1 MQHTMSRHR
10 IIIVTFGIMMGLFL
24 ASIEGTVVGTA
35 MPTIISQLQG
45 IELYGWVF
53 SMYMLTSTSTMPVFG
68 KLSDIYG
75 RRPIYI
81 IAVIIF
87 LLGSMLCG
95 TAQSMTQLIAFRA
108 LQGLGAGGLLPLAFT
123 IIGDIFTMEQRAK
136 MQGLFSGVWG
146 VSSLLGPLV
155 GGFLVDNVS
164 WRAVFY
170 VNLPFGL
177 IAAAIIWFGLRE
189 AHAHVT
195 QQRSI
200 DYLGVVLLV
209 SGIVAF
215 LLALLEGPTQG
226 WTAPL
231 VLSLGIA
238 SLVLL
243 AACGWNESRVR
254 EPIISP
260 ALFHQRLF
268 SIASLHG
275 FLTGMAMFGSI
286 SFIPLFGQGVL
297 GLDATAAGAMLIP
310 TNLGWVTSS
319 TLGGRLLLKFGY
331 RKIAIACMLI
341 MVLGTF
347 LMSRIHGSTAE
358 WQLWLNGALMGL
370 GMGGGVTA
378 FLIAVQ
384 SSVAR
389 KQLGAATST
398 LQFMRNVGG
407 TVGVSI
413 FGTVMVSNLIQG
425 LARQGTT
432 INIDPRALLDP
443 TSAVPPAVLAAM
455 RDVLADAIGAVFT
468 LAFVAVVAA
477 FLIVLFSPRPLRRDS
492 TVPKE
497 AQPEVMAE
505 MTGD

>member
-1 MQHTMSRHR
+1 MQTTMSRNR
-10 IIIVTFGIMMGLFL
+10 IILVTFGILMGLFL

-75 RRPIYI
+75 RRPVYI
-81 IAVIIF
+81 VAVIIF

-95 TAQSMTQLIAFRA
+95 TAQSMEQLILFRA

-146 VSSLLGPLV
+146 VSALLGPLV
-155 GGFLVDNVS
+155 GGFLVDHIS

-177 IAAAIIWFGLRE
+177 IAAAIIGLGLRE
-189 AHAHVT
+189 SHVHAG
-195 QQRSI
+195 QKRSI
-200 DYLGVVLLV
+200 DYAGVVLLII
-209 SGIVAF
+209 GIVAF
-215 LLALLEGPTQG
+215 LLALLEGPDQG
-226 WTAPL
+226 WTSPL
-231 VLSLGIA
+231 VLALAIA
-238 SLVLL
+238 SLILL
-243 AACGWNESRVR
+243 GGFVWNESRVS

-260 ALFHQRLF
+260 TLFHQRLF

-275 FLTGMAMFGSI
+275 FLTGMAMFGTI

-297 GLDATAAGAMLIP
+297 GLDATSAGAMLIP

-331 RKIAIACMLI
+331 RRIAIACMTI
-341 MVLGTF
+341 MVVGTF
-347 LMSRIHGSTAE
+347 LMSRIHGGTAE
-358 WQLWLNGALMGL
+358 WQLWLFGMLMGL

-378 FLIAVQ
+378 FLISVQ

-413 FGTVMVSNLIQG
+413 FGTVMVSNLIEG
-425 LARQGTT
+425 LARQGSRV
-432 INIDPRALLDP
+432 NIDPRALLDP
-443 TSAVPPAVLAAM
+443 TASVPPEVLASM
-455 RDVLADAIGAVFT
+455 RGVLADAIGAVFT
-468 LAFVAVVAA
+468 LAFVAVVVA
-477 FLIVLFSPRPLRRDS
+477 FGVVL
-492 TVPKE
+492 
-497 AQPEVMAE
+497 
-505 MTGD
+505 